1 MNPCAAR
8 RRFRRRRGRGG
19 TRRGRLRFCS
29 HGVAQRRRGSSGG
42 GAVPAGLGHVVGPQR
57 SQTTVRL
64 DERGMQA
71 GQERRWSELC
81 WSAQCSRCARRAFC
95 GRLRRAA
102 TWSAMSAQAEASRS
116 FWEAVAAR
124 GTQRKRVWF
133 SAWSAVVDDS
143 AQGWRV
149 KPLGRARSARTRE
162 ESTPSHCELR
172 GGGQWGGQGQKAA
185 VVTNDERAIA
195 GLWEKK
201 FLAQR
206 V

>member
-1 MNPCAAR
+1 MEEL
-8 RRFRRRRGRGG
+8 GG
-19 TRRGRLRFCS
+19 VDCVFVLMEWHS
-29 HGVAQRRRGSSGG
+29 VVEAVAVEEPSLLALDTLLDHS
-42 GAVPAGLGHVVGPQR
+42 AVR
-57 SQTTVRL
+57 TTVRL

-71 GQERRWSELC
+71 GQERKWSELC

-162 ESTPSHCELR
+162 ESTPSLCELSCGRPVGRSRAEGCR
-172 GGGQWGGQGQKAA
+172 GY
-185 VVTNDERAIA
+185 ER
-195 GLWEKK
+195 
-201 FLAQR
+201 
-206 V
+206 